1 MFSDGESTCSG
12 APAYQTRPTRCHHQ
26 QMSKANEGKGP
37 RAAAATFLEGME
49 AICIAGNGR
58 PPAETSQ
65 NRTMIAARCEL
76 DDKFVLP

>member
-1 MFSDGESTCSG
+1 
-12 APAYQTRPTRCHHQ
+12 
-26 QMSKANEGKGP
+26 MSKANEGKGP

-65 NRTMIAARCEL
+65 NRTMIAACCEL
-76 DDKFVLP
+76 DDEFVLP